1 MLLVFWLFVFG
12 NWHPFGGH
20 SFTNRCVELCP
31 VFHIIMYINA
41 TRGLPSRGCL
51 WLVFRNFFLLF
62 CRQMPCEVG
71 PWRAV
76 CDEFCVVFCCYYV
89 HTFAL
94 WGVPLTG
101 SLWWVFVQY
110 FVVMMYTN
118 ALWGFP
124 LGAVCDEFC
133 AVFCCYYVH
142 ICLVKCNLDGLS
154 VMSFY
159 VYYVHNASWS
169 LPLRVCLWW
178 VLCSILLLLLCTHA
192 LWGVLLIMRG
202 CLWWVLCSILFL

>member
-124 LGAVCDEFC
+124 FRG
-133 AVFCCYYVH
+133 
-142 ICLVKCNLDGLS
+142 
-154 VMSFY
+154 
-159 VYYVHNASWS
+159 
-169 LPLRVCLWW
+169 CLWW
-178 VLCSILLLLLCTHA
+178 VLCSILLLLCTHLPCEVYPWRAVCDEFLCLLCT
-192 LWGVLLIMRG
+192 
-202 CLWWVLCSILFL
+202 